1 MPPLETVDMV
11 REEVEAAEAELNRQS
26 MRRREMESEMNALKK
41 RHNIR
46 EESTNRYGGRRR

>member
-1 MPPLETVDMV
+1 MV